1 MEITLTSG
9 GSPVTTG
16 EPDNPI
22 ILKKDAAAVSLTA
35 SVSGYGTGVSYS
47 WSSTGTAIAPV
58 SGNGPTKTLTP
69 NAGGTSTVTVTA
81 TITAASTSKTL
92 SKTVTVAVV
101 EAVIKQGGSE
111 LASNSITSLGF
122 GCDMNVTAELTGG
135 ITASWNWTS
144 AAASPAGAVTFNKTN
159 AASVK
164 ITGSTLGKVNVT
176 ATATFGG
183 GQQCSRTIQIEV
195 KLTSSGLDK
204 YLESLENAGNCGSKE
219 NPIQIPEIQDLT
231 VDDWNNRFS
240 YALAVYDEVYVDLS
254 LTQLPEGVTNMQL
267 SFWKRPGLVIP
278 PKLPSSV
285 TILYQCFA
293 ESGNLTAAP
302 DFSHCTAVTNMESC
316 FSGCTSLT
324 TGPNLS
330 ACTSLTTMKGC
341 FASCTSLTTAPV
353 MPASVTDMSMEACF
367 HGCTSLTDVSGLTIP
382 AGVTDMKSCF
392 YGCTNLTTAPVI
404 PDSVTDMESCFYN
417 CTNLTTAPVIPDSV
431 TDIGWCFDGC
441 ANLSG
446 TIIIN
451 AHITS
456 CSYAFRGVDPSK
468 ITKIKVPD
476 ASTQNTL
483 RNSNGMP
490 EALKAKILCPGD
502 AGYDD

>member
-1 MEITLTSG
+1 MNVAVVGLTLTSG
-9 GSPVTTG
+9 GSPVTG
-16 EPDNPI
+16 DSDNPI
-22 ILKKDAAAVSLTA
+22 ILKNDAAAAVSLTA
-35 SVSGYGTGVSYS
+35 TVSGYGTGVSYS
-47 WSSTGTAIAPV
+47 WSSTGTAIASV
-58 SGNGPTKTLTP
+58 SGPGPTKALTP
-69 NAGGTSTVTVTA
+69 SSGGTSTVTGTA
-81 TITAASTSKTL
+81 TITATGKTL

-254 LTQLPEGVTNMQL
+254 LTQLPESVTNMQL

-285 TILYQCFA
+285 TNLYQCFA

-302 DFSHCTAVTNMESC
+302 DFSHCTAVTDLESC

-367 HGCTSLTDVSGLTIP
+367 SGCTSLTEVSGLTIP
-382 AGVTDMKSCF
+382 AGVTDME
-392 YGCTNLTTAPVI
+392 N
-404 PDSVTDMESCFYN
+404 CFYN
-417 CTNLTTAPVIPDSV
+417 CTNLTTAPVIPASV
-431 TDIGWCFDGC
+431 TDIGWCFSGC
-441 ANLSG
+441 TNRSG

-451 AHITS
+451 AHITEAIN
-456 CSYAFRGVDPSK
+456 CACAFDGVNPSK

-476 ASTQNTL
+476 ALTQNLL
-483 RNSNGMP
+483 RNSSGMP
-490 EALKAKILCPGD
+490 EALKAKILCPD
-502 AGYDD
+502 DPGYND